1 MEFSANL
8 KNLLATKPK
17 MKDEHIERLFAAFE
31 KEVSQAIISKKNCVQ
46 FWIGVEFVYCRQN
59 ALELLIT
66 NLEKE
71 GFKYDSMSEN
81 VPMTFSPFKHSTAVC
96 QEKYYLEKPLNCT
109 EDDICAC
116 GLNVYF

>member
-81 VPMTFSPFKHSTAVC
+81 VPRTFSPFKHSTAVC
-96 QEKYYLEKPLNCT
+96 QDIYFLEKPLNCT